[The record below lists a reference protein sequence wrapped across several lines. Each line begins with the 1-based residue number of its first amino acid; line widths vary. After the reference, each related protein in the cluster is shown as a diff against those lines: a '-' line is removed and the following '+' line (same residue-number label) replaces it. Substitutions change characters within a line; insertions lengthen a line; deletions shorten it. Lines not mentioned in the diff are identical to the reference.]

1 MNEIITRLNEIEEK
15 AEAIIRDAKSGK
27 ERMLSQLEAD
37 EREIDR
43 KYEALEQEKEEH
55 LRQQISG
62 ENEKRI
68 AQMQEKAGQA
78 ISRLETDFTETKEQR
93 AEKLFQK
100 IIQM

>member
-1 MNEIITRLNEIEEK
+1 MNNLK
-15 AEAIIRDAKSGK
+15 LPHDHG
-27 ERMLSQLEAD
+27 
-37 EREIDR
+37 
-43 KYEALEQEKEEH
+43 EQEKEEH

>member
-15 AEAIIRDAKSGK
+15 AETIICDAKSGK
-27 ERMLSQLEAD
+27 ERMISQLELD

-43 KYEALEQEKEEH
+43 KYETIEREKEEQ
-55 LRQQISG
+55 LKQQIFT

-68 AQMQEKAGQA
+68 AQMEEKAGQA
-78 ISRLETDFTETKEQR
+78 VYQLEMDFTKTKEQR
-93 AEKLFQK
+93 AEQLFRK